1 MPSSARHEQRRVQV
15 QPRVGAIMARWA
27 EHCFKAY
34 DIRGLANGDGSGEL
48 TPAFAE
54 RLGRALATYLGA
66 KRLAVGRDIRT
77 SSPALAD
84 ALMQGMQ
91 AAGTDV
97 IDLDVC
103 TTGALYHACWT
114 MDVDGGVMVTASHLP
129 MPTHN
134 GFKMCRGNLPL
145 AGDEIQELRE
155 VFLAGEF
162 STGEGARTLTP
173 HMPGYLA
180 AIAES
185 VGPLGRP
192 VHVAVDA
199 GNAVP
204 GPFLVDVLEAI
215 GAKVEAVHCTWDA
228 SEPNHG
234 ADPTRPYNMTDLA
247 DLVNQHGCEFGLGSD
262 GDGDRIGAVTE
273 TGAFVYP
280 DRLVALLVG
289 DVLADLGEDA
299 TANERTVIYDV
310 KCSMNVESAILAAG
324 GTPLMAR
331 TGHSFM
337 KRALADRPGCRF
349 AAEMSG
355 HLFPADRG
363 WYGFDCSLYNAARLV
378 ELWSRQAPEGPTF
391 GEALDAV
398 APNLPTTGECKVPC
412 EEDRKEAV
420 VAGIT
425 AAFADLPHS
434 TVDGVRVRFEDE
446 DGHLQGWY
454 LARRSNTEA
463 VLVMRAEART
473 EEGLDHI
480 RAHIESRVAD
490 LIDVEGFLDAFA

>member
-1 MPSSARHEQRRVQV
+1 
-15 QPRVGAIMARWA
+15 MATWP

-54 RLGRALATYLGA
+54 RLGQALGTYLGA

-84 ALMQGMQ
+84 ALMRGMQ

-97 IDLDVC
+97 VDLDVC

-145 AGDEIQELRE
+145 AGEEIQELRG
-155 VFLAGEF
+155 VFLKGDFTAGQG
-162 STGEGARTLTP
+162 TRTTTP
-173 HMPGYLA
+173 HMPTYLA

-204 GPFLVDVLEAI
+204 GPFLVEVLEAI
-215 GAKVEAVHCTWDA
+215 GAKVEAIHCTWDA

-247 DLVNQHGCEFGLGSD
+247 ELVVQHGCEFGLGSD

-289 DVLADLGEDA
+289 DVLADLDDDA
-299 TANERTVIYDV
+299 TANQRTVIYDV

-324 GTPLMAR
+324 GEPLMAR

-355 HLFPADRG
+355 HIFPADRG

-378 ELWSRQAPEGPTF
+378 EFWSRQTLDGATF

-412 EEDRKEAV
+412 AEEDKERV

-446 DGHLQGWY
+446 HGNLQGWY

-463 VLVMRAEART
+463 VLVMRAEARNDAVLQ
-473 EEGLDHI
+473 GI
-480 RAHIESRVAD
+480 RERVEQRVPD
-490 LIDVEGFLDAFA
+490 LIDVSGFLDAFA